1 MREVRVKFRVE
12 VVCIS
17 DAGQEHRSDP
27 LEMDR
32 RQLAMETLGLNL
44 CESKAI
50 LESVQN
56 FVVAQQ
62 AAEDPEQRRRC
73 QECGDRYASKGGGKI
88 EVKTLFGA
96 VEVANPRWNRCSCQQ
111 SGPRTFRPTA
121 AWLNGT
127 TSPELLYLETKWA
140 SLIPFTRVADLL
152 QEVLPVDDGTNHET
166 IRRHLQATAQ
176 RMEEELGEE
185 RQIDLFESESAEK
198 EEQAPPDG
206 PITVG
211 IDGGYVR
218 AAHKEGFFEV
228 IAGRSVVAFRRKAG
242 DEVPETKCFGYVQ
255 TYDRKPRR
263 RLWELMKSQGLQDH
277 QQMIFMSDG
286 GEDVRRVQ
294 AYLQPGSEH
303 WIDWFHITMRVTV
316 LQQQTKSLQSEA
328 GRTETATELSKRI
341 DSVKH
346 LLWHGNVAEALDRQA
361 DLLLDLQLLRAHST
375 AAGKLAAGM
384 SEFEIYIRNNREFIP
399 NFGERYRQGERI
411 STAFVESTIN
421 QVVSRRFVKKQ
432 QMQWTPRGAHLLLQT
447 RTKVLNNELEGVFR
461 RWYPQ
466 CRDQR
471 AAA

>member
-1 MREVRVKFRVE
+1 MKFRVE

-17 DAGQEHRSDP
+17 DSGQEHRSDS
-27 LEMDR
+27 LEMER

-44 CESKAI
+44 SESKAM
-50 LESVQN
+50 LERVQD

-62 AAEDPEQRRRC
+62 AAGDLEQRRC
-73 QECGDRYASKGGGKI
+73 CPNCGDRYTAKGGGKI

-96 VEVANPRWNRCSCQQ
+96 VELPNPRWNRCSCQLN
-111 SGPRTFRPTA
+111 GPGTFRPAA
-121 AWLNGT
+121 AWLRGT
-127 TSPELLYLETKWA
+127 TSPELLYLETRWA
-140 SLIPFTRVADLL
+140 SLIPFARVADLL
-152 QEVLPVDDGTNHET
+152 REVLPVAADDET
-166 IRRHLQATAQ
+166 IRRHLQATAE

-185 RQIDLFESESAEK
+185 RQLHLFE
-198 EEQAPPDG
+198 EERIEQQEQPPPDG

-228 IAGRSVVAFRRKAG
+228 IAGRSVVAFRRAAD
-242 DEVPETKCFGYVQ
+242 DEVPASKCFGYVQ
-255 TYDRKPRR
+255 TYDEKPRR
-263 RLWELMKSQGLQDH
+263 RLWELMKSQGLQDN
-277 QQMIFMSDG
+277 QQVVFMSDG

-294 AYLQPGSEH
+294 TYLHPRSEH
-303 WIDWFHITMRVTV
+303 WIDWFHITMRITV
-316 LQQQTKSLQSEA
+316 LQQQTKSLQNEA

-361 DLLLDLQLLRAHST
+361 DLLLDLQLMRAHSP

-384 SEFEIYIRNNREFIP
+384 SEFETYIRNNREFIP

-432 QMQWTPRGAHLLLQT
+432 QMQWSLKGAHLLLQT
-447 RTKVLNNELEGVFR
+447 RTKVLNNELEEVFR

-466 CRDQR
+466 FRDHR